1 MCEATTTKIKQIKQF
16 TVFHT
21 FHQIPCGRVQE
32 NNTRTQQALKKL
44 EPLIRQLKNNTSS
57 HLQQST
63 CNQNDSNLTDGD
75 KSNSR
80 TVAAGAPSWASE
92 TRTEQ
97 EVTS

>member
-1 MCEATTTKIKQIKQF
+1 VRGYDNQNQTNKAIYCLSHISPNSLLT
-16 TVFHT
+16 
-21 FHQIPCGRVQE
+21 CQE
-32 NNTRTQQALKKL
+32 NNIRTQQALEKL
-44 EPLIRQLKNNTSS
+44 EPLIRQLKNNIGS

-63 CNQNDSNLTDGD
+63 HNQNDSNLTNGD

-80 TVAAGAPSWASE
+80 TVAAGAPSWAGE